1 MKAIFKREIRSY
13 FSSMLGYIFLTMFL
27 ALTGILF
34 WLNNISFGV
43 ASVKNFFS
51 LLTSWAVFVL
61 PMLTMRLFAEDR
73 KLKTDQLLI
82 TAPVSVR
89 SIVLGK
95 FLAAGTMVIGALAV
109 TFIYVIVIAFY
120 GDVNWAETISCYIGF
135 ALLCGVVL
143 SIGSFMSAL
152 TESQIVAAISTYAIL
167 IFTVFLGNIAAAFN
181 GAIQSVLLWLSP
193 VDRYLDFAMGIL
205 DPSALVYYISLT
217 LLFLFFTVNVIER
230 RRFS

>member
-1 MKAIFKREIRSY
+1 MKAVFKRELRSY
-13 FSSMLGYIFLTMFL
+13 FSSMTGWVFSTMFL

-51 LLTSWAVFVL
+51 LLSSWAVFIL
-61 PMLTMRLFAEDR
+61 PMLTMRLFSEDR
-73 KLKTDQLLI
+73 KLKTDQLLM
-82 TAPVSVR
+82 TAPISVK

-95 FLAAGTMVIGALAV
+95 FLAAGAMVLGALAV
-109 TFIYVIVIAFY
+109 TLIYVIVISFY

-135 ALLCGVVL
+135 ALLCSVVL

-152 TESQIVAAISTYAIL
+152 TESQIVAAVSTYAIL
-167 IFTVFLGNIAAAFN
+167 IFTVFMGNIASAFS
-181 GAIQSVLLWLSP
+181 GWVQTALLWLSP

-205 DPSALVYYISLT
+205 DPAALVYYISLT
-217 LLFLFFTVNVIER
+217 ALFLFFTVNVTER
-230 RRFS
+230 RRFC

>member
-1 MKAIFKREIRSY
+1 MKAIFKRELRSY

-95 FLAAGTMVIGALAV
+95 F
-109 TFIYVIVIAFY
+109 FCCRN
-120 GDVNWAETISCYIGF
+120 D
-135 ALLCGVVL
+135 
-143 SIGSFMSAL
+143 
-152 TESQIVAAISTYAIL
+152 
-167 IFTVFLGNIAAAFN
+167 GN
-181 GAIQSVLLWLSP
+181 
-193 VDRYLDFAMGIL
+193 
-205 DPSALVYYISLT
+205 
-217 LLFLFFTVNVIER
+217 
-230 RRFS
+230 RRFGCDFYLCYCDRVLRRCELG